1 MLRSTMPAIP
11 AAPPSRLAID
21 ASARVLARST
31 PAAGADGFSLLE
43 LMIVIAIIVILALIA
58 LPGIPDKVVRERIA
72 EAIKLADIVKPP
84 IAAAWSTTGQLPVDN
99 AAAGLPVADK
109 IVNDMISS
117 VAVESGAIQ
126 ITFGNKA
133 NVAINGKV
141 LSLRP
146 GVIADAPIVPISW
159 VCGNADPPGKMTV
172 RGLNKT
178 DVAERYLP
186 LACRASHAAAP

>member
-1 MLRSTMPAIP
+1 MLPVLRRPSITLSLATKR
-11 AAPPSRLAID
+11 APRTNFGS
-21 ASARVLARST
+21 
-31 PAAGADGFSLLE
+31 GFSLLE

-58 LPGIPDKVVRERIA
+58 LPGIPDKVVRDRIV

-84 IAAAWSTTGQLPVDN
+84 IATAWATTGKMPVDN
-99 AAAGLPVADK
+99 AAAGMPVADK
-109 IVNDMISS
+109 IVSDMISS

-133 NVAINGKV
+133 NVAIQGKV

-146 GVIADAPIVPISW
+146 GVVEDARIVPITW
-159 VCGNADPPGKMTV
+159 VCGDAQPPNKMAA

-178 DVAERYLP
+178 NVPARYLP
-186 LACRASHAAAP
+186 LGCRATAAASAPA

>member
-1 MLRSTMPAIP
+1 
-11 AAPPSRLAID
+11 
-21 ASARVLARST
+21 
-31 PAAGADGFSLLE
+31 
-43 LMIVIAIIVILALIA
+43 MIVIAIIAIIALIA
-58 LPGIPDKVVRERIA
+58 VPGVPEKLIRDRIV

-84 IAAAWSTTGQLPVDN
+84 IAAAWSATGKLPVDN

-109 IVNDMISS
+109 IVNDMISA

-133 NVAINGKV
+133 NAAIQGKV

-146 GVIADAPIVPISW
+146 GVVEDAKIVPISW
-159 VCGNADPPGKMTV
+159 VCGDAEPPNMMIV

-178 DVAERYLP
+178 SVPARYLP
-186 LACRASHAAAP
+186 LACRARTTAPAP